1 MLYAYT
7 KDPNYAP
14 KVFSLYP
21 GRIVGLFSLLFLFFG
36 LFLIGQVL
44 YPIISWYAFLLPTYS
59 GSFVS
64 PLASNFNS
72 NAYSFVAPVRAF
84 DITAVVP
91 SYLDNNSYNPSSWF
105 PDAEP
110 FTPTINSNLQTYT
123 ISIPRLKIDNATVE
137 IGGEDLKKSLI
148 AWPTSAIP
156 GNYGVNIIF
165 GHSELPQFAN
175 TKDYSGIFTFIMDLK
190 DGDVIYVDY
199 DGVRYKYI
207 VFDRQVVDPDNLSVL
222 EQRFDDRYLSLI
234 TCVPPGTLWKRGV
247 VKARLSAL

>member
-7 KDPNYAP
+7 KDPDFRPAIYSP
-14 KVFSLYP
+14 YP
-21 GRIVGLFSLLFLFFG
+21 GRIIGLFSLLFLFVG
-36 LFLIGQVL
+36 LILVGQVV

-59 GSFVS
+59 RSFVS
-64 PLASNFNS
+64 PLSS
-72 NAYSFVAPVRAF
+72 VPPVRAS
-84 DITAVVP
+84 DIAAVP
-91 SYLDNNSYNPSSWF
+91 SYLNNNSYKASSWF
-105 PDAEP
+105 PSAKP
-110 FTPTINSNLQTYT
+110 FTPTINSDLQTYT
-123 ISIPRLKIDNATVE
+123 ISIPKLKVENATVE

-148 AWPTSAIP
+148 AWPTSATP

-175 TKDYSGIFTFIMDLK
+175 PKDYSGIFTSIMDLK

-199 DGVRYKYI
+199 DGVRYKYV

-247 VKARLSAL
+247 VKAKLSAL